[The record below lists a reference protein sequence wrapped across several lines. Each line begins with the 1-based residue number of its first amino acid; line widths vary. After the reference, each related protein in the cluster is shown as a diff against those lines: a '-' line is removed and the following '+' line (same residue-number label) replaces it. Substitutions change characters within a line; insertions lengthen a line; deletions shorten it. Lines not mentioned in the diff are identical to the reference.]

1 MNTPTPDEVT
11 PASADTP
18 DAEPTIQPESSTTL
32 TEVPA
37 AQASSAKAAAAR
49 PMSQAECLSKLTA
62 QFPVL
67 FTGPV
72 KPLKLR
78 IQTDIQERAPGVF
91 TKQDL
96 SAFFRRYT
104 GATAYLV
111 AVSKSQHRFD
121 LDGQPAGEL
130 TAEHRQV
137 ALDELKQRRA
147 VQQTRRDQEEAEFR
161 QRSKMLSDLL
171 RDYETTRLT
180 EANFCALK
188 GIAPDALAGMLA
200 QAKQEAQARP
210 PMRSGRD
217 NRDDRAGHFR
227 RDNAGRADGRT
238 NGGANVGS
246 NGKQDQRPRR

>member
-1 MNTPTPDEVT
+1 MNTPSTDEAT
-11 PASADTP
+11 SPSSDSLEAAPASTP
-18 DAEPTIQPESSTTL
+18 TLAPDVSDA
-32 TEVPA
+32 PA
-37 AQASSAKAAAAR
+37 AQPVASKAAAAR

-62 QFPVL
+62 QFPAL

-78 IQTDIQERAPGVF
+78 IQSDIQERAPGMF

-111 AVSKSQHRFD
+111 AVSRSQQRFD

-130 TAEHRQV
+130 TAEHKQV
-137 ALDELKQRRA
+137 ALDELKARRA
-147 VQQTRRDQEEAEFR
+147 VQQTRRDQEEAEQR
-161 QRSKMLSDLL
+161 QHSRMLIDLL

-200 QAKQEAQARP
+200 QAKQVAQARP
-210 PMRSGRD
+210 PMRG
-217 NRDDRAGHFR
+217 RDDRSGQPR
-227 RDNAGRADGRT
+227 RDNAVRPDGRT
-238 NGGANVGS
+238 S
-246 NGKQDQRPRR
+246 GKQDQRPRR